1 MEKVVQSQEKRAR
14 QRRDETEDRR
24 QGDRRQGDRRQGAR
38 RAIERRKESCPV
50 CSSELTPKLFCPS
63 CKMKVIK
70 IRN

>member
-1 MEKVVQSQEKRAR
+1 MIDSQERRAKE
-14 QRRDETEDRR
+14 RRDETEDRR

-50 CSSELTPKLFCPS
+50 CSSDLTPKLFCPS
-63 CKMKVIK
+63 CKMRVIK